1 MLAII
6 FAGHGL
12 ARLGI
17 DAEWVGGSSC
27 GGGSLSVQWLQLGC
41 RGEAWLL
48 DLPTLIAT
56 PSCAAAP
63 HPRAFWQCLNHMP
76 NPPRCAVGAPP
87 TCRPLSVSRRAPY
100 RPSVQKGPTPVARL
114 PLRPSLRRSLCLSS
128 PPQSWVWSRRR
139 LEGGPLRARFTPLLL
154 RGLCRLPVRRPGQRV
169 AQIAG
174 RRSSLKCVPTPSR
187 LHFRGRSARCKR
199 CGCP

>member
-1 MLAII
+1 MVWPLGPPARGSKPKPPAAADAAAPAPAADDAAPAPAALRLAASRVHVVDGEEGLAKMLAII
-6 FAGHGL
+6 LAGHGL

-63 HPRAFWQCLNHMP
+63 HPRAFWQCLNHV
-76 NPPRCAVGAPP
+76 PPHRAAP
-87 TCRPLSVSRRAPY
+87 
-100 RPSVQKGPTPVARL
+100 
-114 PLRPSLRRSLCLSS
+114 
-128 PPQSWVWSRRR
+128 
-139 LEGGPLRARFTPLLL
+139 
-154 RGLCRLPVRRPGQRV
+154 
-169 AQIAG
+169 
-174 RRSSLKCVPTPSR
+174 
-187 LHFRGRSARCKR
+187 
-199 CGCP
+199 